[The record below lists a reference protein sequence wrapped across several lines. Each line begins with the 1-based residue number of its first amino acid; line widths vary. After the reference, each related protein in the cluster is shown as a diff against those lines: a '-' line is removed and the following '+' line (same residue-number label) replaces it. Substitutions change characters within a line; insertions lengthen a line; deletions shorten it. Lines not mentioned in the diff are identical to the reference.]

1 MNLVKELY
9 YSWIWIL
16 KNIEFKAVFLETKTL
31 SKTSTAVCTR
41 GASIL
46 LAVNWTSEQCRGW
59 RARQIYSTWRVVIC
73 RLLDRS
79 QEIIIQP
86 NWLDYRLLD
95 VRLILLLQDQAIV
108 GYTKIF
114 LLLLLE
120 YAFLFNN
127 CFCLNMV
134 EDCVSV
140 KSRTTNKVGNKVYER
155 TPDSKQMKPSGSK
168 KEGKCGEETRLFT
181 TSGGLQP
188 WKSAWLHMNS
198 NALCTAHLF
207 NIPKYTI

>member
-1 MNLVKELY
+1 M
-9 YSWIWIL
+9 
-16 KNIEFKAVFLETKTL
+16 
-31 SKTSTAVCTR
+31 
-41 GASIL
+41 
-46 LAVNWTSEQCRGW
+46 NWTSEQCRGW

-114 LLLLLE
+114 LLLFLE
-120 YAFLFNN
+120 YALLFNN

-140 KSRTTNKVGNKVYER
+140 ESRTTKEVGNKVFEK
-155 TPDSKQMKPSGSK
+155 TSDSKQMKPSGSK

-181 TSGGLQP
+181 TSGFCSHEKVRGCTWIVMQGKQRQP
-188 WKSAWLHMNS
+188 CSIPNYLKKYSKIFQAIEETRLFTTSESCSHEKVRG
-198 NALCTAHLF
+198 CTWIQTH
-207 NIPKYTI
+207 